1 MCGHRV
7 DLFSLLPITKILSS
21 QSTSMR
27 LGVVSRLTGFDAGLI
42 STDNDVVSAG
52 NRFRRRGE
60 TGWMMRRWCR
70 LSVAGMGV
78 AARRTLDVCRNFHDV
93 CTNKKNNLPNSH
105 TLLPYWS
112 FFVLHFLR
120 FLRNLANMCM
130 WECSKHRRFR
140 NFVVCLSALYKFI
153 VYWFVFSIIPVF
165 VQELA

>member
-60 TGWMMRRWCR
+60 TG
-70 LSVAGMGV
+70 
-78 AARRTLDVCRNFHDV
+78 
-93 CTNKKNNLPNSH
+93 
-105 TLLPYWS
+105 
-112 FFVLHFLR
+112 
-120 FLRNLANMCM
+120 
-130 WECSKHRRFR
+130 
-140 NFVVCLSALYKFI
+140 
-153 VYWFVFSIIPVF
+153 
-165 VQELA
+165 